1 MLQHKYNAHATGNGG
16 NLDVSNQEG
25 MKAVGHRYLT
35 SAFYLAKAAL
45 LGFALIPLSALAF
58 FGTVV
63 TPIEYEVRLLAHG
76 QALSGYGL
84 AMHRAD
90 PGAEPY
96 LPWKDR
102 FITDENGG
110 CPRLSYSWMKGASVL
125 TRRIRTGR
133 LLIALRR
140 SDRTKS
146 EAVPSAAEQAH
157 GLTVSPKQITQI
169 DFRALNLTVRR
180 GGKVSVVVEEPNGGV
195 EDVAFQLVTGAQR
208 HIVSWPQVKAS
219 AEALDIEG
227 KPGWRIHI
235 DIDLGDLVDHYR

>member
-1 MLQHKYNAHATGNGG
+1 
-16 NLDVSNQEG
+16 VRNQGG
-25 MKAVGHRYLT
+25 MKATGHRYLT
-35 SAFYLAKAAL
+35 SSFCLTKAAL
-45 LGFALIPLSALAF
+45 LGLALMPLSALAF

-90 PGAEPY
+90 AGAEPY

-110 CPRLSYSWMKGASVL
+110 SPQLSYSWMKGASVL

-140 SDRTKS
+140 SD
-146 EAVPSAAEQAH
+146 H
-157 GLTVSPKQITQI
+157 IVSPKQITQI
-169 DFRALNLTVRR
+169 EFRALNLTVRR

-208 HIVSWPQVKAS
+208 HIVS
-219 AEALDIEG
+219 
-227 KPGWRIHI
+227 
-235 DIDLGDLVDHYR
+235 